1 MSLNKIKNN
10 VDELFRFEASEEMSV
25 EDSAYYLIDDEAFYV
40 QVCLGSTYGGA
51 TSYIAGHH
59 QTLPDDFINSTHGEF
74 SKLEDAMLKI
84 IHLQE
89 QADD

>member
-1 MSLNKIKNN
+1 MTEQD
-10 VDELFRFEASEEMSV
+10 VRELFRFEASENLSV
-25 EDSAYYLIDDEAFYV
+25 EDSAYYLINDETFHV

>member
-1 MSLNKIKNN
+1 MSLNEVKNN
-10 VDELFRFEASEEMSV
+10 VDELFRFEASENLSV

-40 QVCLGSTYGGA
+40 QVCLGGTYGGA

-74 SKLEDAMLKI
+74 SELEGAMRKI
-84 IHLQE
+84 INLKE
-89 QADD
+89 QTND

>member
-1 MSLNKIKNN
+1 MTEQD
-10 VDELFRFEASEEMSV
+10 VRELFRFEASENLSV
-25 EDSAYYLIDDEAFYV
+25 EDSAYYLINDETFHV
-40 QVCLGSTYGGA
+40 QVCLGGTYGGA
-51 TSYIAGHH
+51 TSYVAVQH

-89 QADD
+89 QADG